1 MPVVYRDEK
10 NDKLREKLRRDL
22 TEMPAFVRDY
32 MRAKTDSKET
42 STRYAYMLDIRIFL
56 RFLQTRDPRYKDIS
70 IKDMSI
76 DVLKNVTPNDI
87 LDYLE
92 YLDAYDGAAQKQTN
106 ARAGKKRKLASLS
119 ALYTYFYRQGVLPS
133 NPVTAVDL
141 PKVHQ
146 KTVSILQ
153 DDEIQSI
160 LDAIESGSVLSRSS
174 RERFHE
180 LTKYRD
186 KAIVLLLLSSG
197 MRVSELVGLNIYD
210 IDFDHPEEDSFGNI
224 IYEVVVIRK
233 GGDADKIYI
242 PEETVIVIQEYIQ
255 VSRPRLIRSKS
266 DREEPA
272 LFISLRGKRISVGS
286 VEAMIKKY
294 TTTTVPTKNIH
305 PHIFRKTRGTKL
317 YNDTG
322 DLKLTAEILGD
333 KSLEVVNRHYVAESE
348 SRKKDATYKGQLP

>member
-1 MPVVYRDEK
+1 MPVIYKDEK
-10 NDKLREKLRRDL
+10 NDKLREKLRYDL
-22 TEMPAFVRDY
+22 LQMPSFVRDY

-42 STRYAYMLDIRIFL
+42 STRYAYMLDIRVFL
-56 RFLQTRDPRYKDIS
+56 NFLKETRTQYKDICL
-70 IKDMSI
+70 KDMEL
-76 DVLKNVTPNDI
+76 DVLRNITPNDI
-87 LDYLE
+87 LDYME
-92 YLDAYDGAAQKQTN
+92 YLDAYDGSVKKQTN
-106 ARAGKKRKLASLS
+106 GRAGKKRKLASLS
-119 ALYTYFYRQGVLPS
+119 ALYTYFYRQGELSS
-133 NPVTAVDL
+133 NPVAAVDL
-141 PKVHQ
+141 PKVHH
-146 KTVSILQ
+146 KSVSILQ

-160 LDAIESGSVLSRSS
+160 LDAIESGSVLTRSS

-186 KAIVLLLLSSG
+186 KAIVILLLSSG
-197 MRVSELVGLNIYD
+197 IRVSELVGLNIYD
-210 IDFDHPEEDSFGNI
+210 IDFDHPEIDSFGNI
-224 IYEVVVIRK
+224 IYEVVVVRK

-242 PEETVIVIQEYIQ
+242 PEETVTVLQEYIQ
-255 VSRPRLIRSKS
+255 QSRPRLMRSKS

-272 LFISLRGKRISVGS
+272 LFLSLRGKRISVGS

-294 TTTTVPTKNIH
+294 TITTVPTKNVH

-348 SRKKDATYKGQLP
+348 SRKKDATYKGQKR